1 MISKKTILYSAAGAC
16 GVLLFGLG
24 FLTAK
29 LVQRPPEE
37 PPVVEP
43 LFTEE
48 LARQGAEYLTD
59 LCAQK
64 VQTQYDL
71 NHCAATAAV
80 LKQAELFA
88 VFNSYASSLPEPE
101 RRAALQE
108 QIEWQTRYLEE
119 MSKSSSY
126 DGGALAVAERGFRS
140 YDKVS
145 DRIIWLTGTPEMRAA
160 YLKMKNLSFTGPDRM
175 VRTLSDGEFTGG
187 DGSEGTFKLLPEF
200 CIEEG
205 EWLAGV
211 ILCRFP
217 GLEMQRMIGVWK
229 NGTMKLRL
237 FAAKTNRVDTLR
249 FRDGKLLITSTT
261 PDGKKRAMNVKLD

>member
-1 MISKKTILYSAAGAC
+1 MISKKTILHSAAGVC

-29 LVQRPPEE
+29 LVQKPPEK
-37 PPVVEP
+37 PQVVEP

-80 LKQAELFA
+80 LKQAELFT
-88 VFNSYASSLPEPE
+88 VFNSYAAALPEPE
-101 RRAALQE
+101 RVAAVQE
-108 QIEWQTRYLEE
+108 QIDWQTRYREE
-119 MSKSSSY
+119 MSKPSPY
-126 DGGALAVAERGFRS
+126 GDGTLAVAERGFRS

-160 YLKMKNLSFTGPDRM
+160 YLKMKDLSFRGPDRA
-175 VRTLSDGEFTGG
+175 VRTLSDGEFSGG
-187 DGSEGTFKLLPEF
+187 ENGESSFKLLPEF

-205 EWLAGV
+205 DWLAGV
-211 ILCRFP
+211 ILCRLP
-217 GLEMQRMIGVWK
+217 GLESQRMIGAWK

-261 PDGKKRAMNVKLD
+261 PDGQKRAMNVKLD

>member
-1 MISKKTILYSAAGAC
+1 
-16 GVLLFGLG
+16 
-24 FLTAK
+24 
-29 LVQRPPEE
+29 
-37 PPVVEP
+37 
-43 LFTEE
+43 
-48 LARQGAEYLTD
+48 
-59 LCAQK
+59 
-64 VQTQYDL
+64 
-71 NHCAATAAV
+71 
-80 LKQAELFA
+80 
-88 VFNSYASSLPEPE
+88 
-101 RRAALQE
+101 
-108 QIEWQTRYLEE
+108 
-119 MSKSSSY
+119 
-126 DGGALAVAERGFRS
+126 
-140 YDKVS
+140 
-145 DRIIWLTGTPEMRAA
+145 
-160 YLKMKNLSFTGPDRM
+160 MKNLSFTGPDRM